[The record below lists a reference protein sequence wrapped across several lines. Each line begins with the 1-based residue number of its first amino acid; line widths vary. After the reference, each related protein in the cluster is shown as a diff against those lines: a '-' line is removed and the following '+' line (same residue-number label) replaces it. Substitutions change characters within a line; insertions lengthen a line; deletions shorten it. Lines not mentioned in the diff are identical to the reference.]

1 MPSSQGR
8 QKTSPSVSA
17 RKTSPT
23 QRFELHRTVDGE
35 ADMSNGHQLEEELA
49 RDLQQMKVR
58 LQGTP
63 GTVPPGIA

>member
-1 MPSSQGR
+1 M
-8 QKTSPSVSA
+8 
-17 RKTSPT
+17 
-23 QRFELHRTVDGE
+23 HRTVDCK

-63 GTVPPGIA
+63 GTVPPSLVQPQPRVAQEWRSRQKRLTAMQTPK